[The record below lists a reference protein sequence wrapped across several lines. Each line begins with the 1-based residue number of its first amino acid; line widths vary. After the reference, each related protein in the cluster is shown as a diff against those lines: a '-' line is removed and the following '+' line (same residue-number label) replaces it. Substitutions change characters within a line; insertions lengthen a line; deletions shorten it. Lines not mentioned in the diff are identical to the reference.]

1 MSFQPRTLADG
12 RVCCEGAYLCAE
24 CKAYQASRTQG
35 VRMKTAQKT
44 ALRTTAVCG
53 CPKCVAQRTQQTET
67 PYIQQPP
74 PDGYKMALDKAQ
86 RPTYV
91 PANPQLADIDGYAA
105 ALAKRKEAQ
114 R

>member
-35 VRMKTAQKT
+35 VHMKSAMKTTQKPD
-44 ALRTTAVCG
+44 L
-53 CPKCVAQRTQQTET
+53 

-74 PDGYKMALDKAQ
+74 PDGYKMALDKVQ